1 MRGIEGCSLSGLRD
15 GVGERSS
22 RHPQAQ
28 GAGMSLSADTF
39 EAWANA
45 IVGLGISAA
54 LVQLLRFAG
63 WWDANAMLIAVLFFG
78 ASVGRSYGLRR
89 VFRRFS

>member
-1 MRGIEGCSLSGLRD
+1 M
-15 GVGERSS
+15 S
-22 RHPQAQ
+22 RR
-28 GAGMSLSADTF
+28 ADTF

-54 LVQLLRFAG
+54 LVQLLRFTG
-63 WWDANAMLIAVLFFG
+63 WWDANAMLIAALIFG

-89 VFRRFS
+89 VFRKWGAA

>member
-1 MRGIEGCSLSGLRD
+1 M
-15 GVGERSS
+15 
-22 RHPQAQ
+22 
-28 GAGMSLSADTF
+28 SADSI

-63 WWDANAMLIAVLFFG
+63 WWDANAMLIAALFFG
-78 ASVGRSYGLRR
+78 ASVARHYGMRR
-89 VFRRFS
+89 VFRRFGNV